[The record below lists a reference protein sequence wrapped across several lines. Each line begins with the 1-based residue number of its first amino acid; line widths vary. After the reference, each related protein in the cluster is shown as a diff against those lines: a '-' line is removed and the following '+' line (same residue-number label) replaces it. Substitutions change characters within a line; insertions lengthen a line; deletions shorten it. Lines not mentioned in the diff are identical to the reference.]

1 MKSPNKIGE
10 YTHPN
15 RYARLK
21 EKKQQVR
28 QPSTNVLPQAQDF
41 LILKSIDKDTTEALE
56 KNVRILLQ

>member
-15 RYARLK
+15 RYASSK
-21 EKKQQVR
+21 KKQQAR

-41 LILKSIDKDTTEALE
+41 SILKK
-56 KNVRILLQ
+56 KRHRQGYH

>member
-15 RYARLK
+15 RYASSK
-21 EKKQQVR
+21 KKQQAR

-41 LILKSIDKDTTEALE
+41 SILKKKSIDKDTTEVLE
-56 KNVRILLQ
+56 KNVRILL